1 MVSVETGPR
10 PNGPVPAVS
19 AAGLLRDAAD
29 DKISVKNVIAD
40 SGTFLF
46 CVDSG
51 FVSDVMVHDAL
62 GLTDYNT
69 DGPTT
74 SQRGNSFTFMTG
86 VIMSGHFLRPP
97 NMLTKFFKDPKYVD
111 QIFRNPPKLC

>member
-29 DKISVKNVIAD
+29 DKMSVKNVITD

-51 FVSDVMVHDAL
+51 FVRDVMVHDAL
-62 GLTDYNT
+62 GLTDCNT

-74 SQRGNSFTFMTG
+74 LELVDFDWIP
-86 VIMSGHFLRPP
+86 VPP
-97 NMLTKFFKDPKYVD
+97 PCPRTLG
-111 QIFRNPPKLC
+111 